1 MISSNIISFI
11 SDDLSSRVSRSTL
24 SNQCSSDIVISLGSG
39 TAVSEQCLPQTCL
52 CLDKDRRS
60 VYTASLL
67 AKVVGVKSTF
77 SAVFDIE
84 KDDLL
89 GLFGAVKAKCPSSY
103 ITVLFQHPNP
113 RKVKTLQASGLACT
127 SAMHHNLID
136 KVVLVFD
143 HKPSGNCWNDDSL
156 TESFFW
162 CNQSRKPQFLVERLG
177 IISKKGTDEV
187 VHPVLGVTP
196 RYGWALMKNS
206 DERGLVI
213 SKM

>member
-1 MISSNIISFI
+1 MRN
-11 SDDLSSRVSRSTL
+11 TL
-24 SNQCSSDIVISLGSG
+24 SNDLSNDIVISLGSG
-39 TAVSEQCLPQTCL
+39 TAVSEHCLSQTCL

-67 AKVVGVKSTF
+67 AKVIGVKSIF

-89 GLFGAVKAKCPSSY
+89 GLFAAVKAKCPSSS

-113 RKVKTLQASGLACT
+113 SKKKTLQAAGFACT
-127 SAMHHNLID
+127 TAIYNNFID
-136 KVVLVFD
+136 KAVLVFD
-143 HKPSGNCWNDDSL
+143 HKSSGNCWDDDL
-156 TESFFW
+156 LLDSFFW
-162 CNQSRKPQFLVERLG
+162 GRRNKAQYLVTKLG
-177 IISKKGTDEV
+177 IVSKKGTDEV

-213 SKM
+213 TKH